1 MFPIR
6 RPPLPPCRL
15 PRSAAPAAIA
25 AAESVPILLL
35 PRYTFLFSQNDGSMT
50 PSQIESENRLKS
62 TVIDSQCVAPPPPP
76 INRSCRLLLPTSAAA
91 TAASPRPLQFHF
103 PLFFLFKFQV
113 LKFDSEYIF
122 LNFPFSQNGTL
133 PSQWFHPAGRRR
145 RRRRCRC
152 LNSILHLS
160 FFRKY
165 DPPGPSTFPSRSPT
179 TADAAARNPPD
190 VRARS
195 QQQPSPISSSMDYEG
210 DGAAVASPG
219 PPG

>member
-1 MFPIR
+1 MCRAAAAADQQVVPTPTTDLGR
-6 RPPLPPCRL
+6 RHCCQP
-15 PRSAAPAAIA
+15 PAAA
-25 AAESVPILLL
+25 VPFSSFFPFQISNS
-35 PRYTFLFSQNDGSMT
+35 TQNSTSQNST
-50 PSQIESENRLKS
+50 QNTYSEFDRILRIRL
-62 TVIDSQCVAPPPPP
+62 
-76 INRSCRLLLPTSAAA
+76 
-91 TAASPRPLQFHF
+91 
-103 PLFFLFKFQV
+103 